1 MNLTFKG
8 FLRGYCRELTGLE
21 TDSLRKLIAAV
32 NSSCPAAAEA
42 VMVFAAI
49 QGKATY
55 AATLARGMWM
65 GDSYER
71 FAADVAL
78 FPSVE
83 HYLRSDQ
90 VSDRFAKVWLAYQAR
105 KQAIVVDRRAI
116 SLMRT
121 KTLEA
126 LSQTNATIY
135 SLCRDLRLNRGNV
148 YAYLNKGDV
157 SKVSRNTARTIMEY
171 AQSGVCK
178 LC

>member
-32 NSSCPAAAEA
+32 DNSCPAAAEA
-42 VMVFAAI
+42 VMVFAAV
-49 QGKATY
+49 QGKAAY

-65 GDSYER
+65 SDLCER
-71 FAADVAL
+71 FVADVAL

-83 HYLRSDQ
+83 HYLRSGQ
-90 VSDRFAKVWLAYQAR
+90 APDRFAKVWLAYQAR
-105 KQAIVVDRRAI
+105 KQAIVVDRRTI
-116 SLMRT
+116 SLMRA

-135 SLCRDLRLNRGNV
+135 SLCRDLQLNRGNM
-148 YAYLNKGDV
+148 YAYLNRGDA

-171 AQSGVCK
+171 AQSGVRKPC
-178 LC
+178 